1 MASNEPFGSA
11 SSPSPRQ
18 SGAPRTS
25 EGNDRARTAENDLL
39 RRVPP
44 HSPEAEQAVLGG
56 ILMRPQLMHVIVDL
70 IADTDFY
77 LPAHATIFRAF
88 LDLYRKSA
96 PIDLIST
103 AEQLKSNNAL
113 EEAGGA
119 VYLADLAQAVVSG
132 ANAEYYA
139 TIVRDKSL
147 QRGLINAC
155 SSIISNC
162 YDASRE
168 VGSLLDESEQAVFAI
183 SQRTTGRD
191 FTGAREL
198 VDSVFENL
206 SKLADSRDVI
216 TGVTTGYTR
225 LDKLTAGLQ
234 PSDLIIV
241 AARPSMGKTAFSL
254 CMGLNAAIRQGVPVA
269 VFSLEMSKEQLM
281 QRMLAVWGKVDMSKL
296 RRPALLTD
304 ADWSNLYAAAD
315 VISRA
320 PIYIDD
326 TPALTTL
333 ELRARARR
341 LKAEKGLGLVIVDYL
356 QLMRTSR
363 RTDSRELEI
372 SDISRSLKG
381 LAKEMN
387 VPVVALSQLNR
398 KVEERGDKR
407 PMLSDLRES
416 GAIEQDAD
424 VIMFVYRDDVYKF
437 TKPAD
442 RPVQGIAEIIIG
454 KQRNGPVGV
463 AELLYMSPYTA
474 FEDLAPDWAPPASL
488 PMPAG
493 LLLSPTARTVRS
505 GPGRDPRGVAAAGRR
520 FPCLAGRNDQRP
532 VWGRSRGSCPLLR
545 HAPSVVGAA
554 AAALSAHTVR
564 SYRPQNRLTPRPSPA
579 RWLGQRHGHRTPH
592 PRQGPAM
599 ASLPCLGRHAS
610 FPAPLTGVSLPVSSC
625 APCRK
630 RSSPCFSLPDLL
642 RSGASVPLLPGQ
654 KIVRSTSIFPAIPAP
669 LCKEK

>member
-44 HSPEAEQAVLGG
+44 HSPEAEQAELGG

-269 VFSLEMSKEQLM
+269 VFSLEMSKEH
-281 QRMLAVWGKVDMSKL
+281 
-296 RRPALLTD
+296 LLV
-304 ADWSNLYAAAD
+304 LF
-315 VISRA
+315 
-320 PIYIDD
+320 
-326 TPALTTL
+326 L
-333 ELRARARR
+333 
-341 LKAEKGLGLVIVDYL
+341 
-356 QLMRTSR
+356 
-363 RTDSRELEI
+363 
-372 SDISRSLKG
+372 
-381 LAKEMN
+381 
-387 VPVVALSQLNR
+387 
-398 KVEERGDKR
+398 
-407 PMLSDLRES
+407 
-416 GAIEQDAD
+416 
-424 VIMFVYRDDVYKF
+424 
-437 TKPAD
+437 
-442 RPVQGIAEIIIG
+442 
-454 KQRNGPVGV
+454 
-463 AELLYMSPYTA
+463 
-474 FEDLAPDWAPPASL
+474 
-488 PMPAG
+488 
-493 LLLSPTARTVRS
+493 
-505 GPGRDPRGVAAAGRR
+505 
-520 FPCLAGRNDQRP
+520 DQ
-532 VWGRSRGSCPLLR
+532 
-545 HAPSVVGAA
+545 
-554 AAALSAHTVR
+554 
-564 SYRPQNRLTPRPSPA
+564 
-579 RWLGQRHGHRTPH
+579 
-592 PRQGPAM
+592 
-599 ASLPCLGRHAS
+599 
-610 FPAPLTGVSLPVSSC
+610 
-625 APCRK
+625 
-630 RSSPCFSLPDLL
+630 
-642 RSGASVPLLPGQ
+642 
-654 KIVRSTSIFPAIPAP
+654 
-669 LCKEK
+669 

>member
-1 MASNEPFGSA
+1 MQYHLTTPVTREDLAPLKAGDTVLLSGVVYTARDAAHKRLMELLDAGKPLPFPLEGSA
-11 SSPSPRQ
+11 IYYVGPTPERPGQVIGSAGPTTSGRMDAYSPRLLDLGQ
-18 SGAPRTS
+18 SIMIGKGAR
-25 EGNDRARTAENDLL
+25 N
-39 RRVPP
+39 
-44 HSPEAEQAVLGG
+44 QAVKDAVV
-56 ILMRPQLMHVIVDL
+56 R
-70 IADTDFY
+70 
-77 LPAHATIFRAF
+77 
-88 LDLYRKSA
+88 S
-96 PIDLIST
+96 
-103 AEQLKSNNAL
+103 
-113 EEAGGA
+113 GA

-398 KVEERGDKR
+398 KVEERKDNR

-424 VIMFVYRDDVYKF
+424 IVIFLYRDEVYKF

-474 FEDLAPDWAPPASL
+474 FEDLAPDWAPSE
-488 PMPAG
+488 
-493 LLLSPTARTVRS
+493 T
-505 GPGRDPRGVAAAGRR
+505 
-520 FPCLAGRNDQRP
+520 
-532 VWGRSRGSCPLLR
+532 
-545 HAPSVVGAA
+545 
-554 AAALSAHTVR
+554 
-564 SYRPQNRLTPRPSPA
+564 PQ
-579 RWLGQRHGHRTPH
+579 
-592 PRQGPAM
+592 
-599 ASLPCLGRHAS
+599 
-610 FPAPLTGVSLPVSSC
+610 
-625 APCRK
+625 
-630 RSSPCFSLPDLL
+630 
-642 RSGASVPLLPGQ
+642 
-654 KIVRSTSIFPAIPAP
+654 
-669 LCKEK
+669 

>member
-1 MASNEPFGSA
+1 MASNESFGSA

-56 ILMRPQLMHVIVDL
+56 ILMRPQLMHVIVDH

-424 VIMFVYRDDVYKF
+424 VIMFIYRDEVYHKQPDNPH
-437 TKPAD
+437 K
-442 RPVQGIAEIIIG
+442 GSAEIIIG
-454 KQRNGPVGV
+454 KQRNGPIGT
-463 AELLYMSPYTA
+463 ATLAYLGSYTA
-474 FEDLAPDWAPPASL
+474 FEDLEP
-488 PMPAG
+488 G
-493 LLLSPTARTVRS
+493 LSPQPS
-505 GPGRDPRGVAAAGRR
+505 EAG
-520 FPCLAGRNDQRP
+520 G
-532 VWGRSRGSCPLLR
+532 
-545 HAPSVVGAA
+545 
-554 AAALSAHTVR
+554 
-564 SYRPQNRLTPRPSPA
+564 
-579 RWLGQRHGHRTPH
+579 
-592 PRQGPAM
+592 
-599 ASLPCLGRHAS
+599 
-610 FPAPLTGVSLPVSSC
+610 
-625 APCRK
+625 
-630 RSSPCFSLPDLL
+630 
-642 RSGASVPLLPGQ
+642 
-654 KIVRSTSIFPAIPAP
+654 
-669 LCKEK
+669 E

>member
-25 EGNDRARTAENDLL
+25 EANDRARTAENDLL

-398 KVEERGDKR
+398 KVDKR

-474 FEDLAPDWAPPASL
+474 FEDLAPDWAPSE
-488 PMPAG
+488 
-493 LLLSPTARTVRS
+493 T
-505 GPGRDPRGVAAAGRR
+505 
-520 FPCLAGRNDQRP
+520 
-532 VWGRSRGSCPLLR
+532 
-545 HAPSVVGAA
+545 
-554 AAALSAHTVR
+554 
-564 SYRPQNRLTPRPSPA
+564 PQ
-579 RWLGQRHGHRTPH
+579 
-592 PRQGPAM
+592 
-599 ASLPCLGRHAS
+599 
-610 FPAPLTGVSLPVSSC
+610 
-625 APCRK
+625 
-630 RSSPCFSLPDLL
+630 
-642 RSGASVPLLPGQ
+642 
-654 KIVRSTSIFPAIPAP
+654 
-669 LCKEK
+669 

>member
-225 LDKLTAGLQ
+225 LDKITAGLQ

-304 ADWSNLYAAAD
+304 ADWSNLYAA
-315 VISRA
+315 VERPGIRHKG
-320 PIYIDD
+320 
-326 TPALTTL
+326 
-333 ELRARARR
+333 LRARARR

-416 GAIEQDAD
+416 GAIEQDA

-474 FEDLAPDWAPPASL
+474 FEDLAPDWAPSE
-488 PMPAG
+488 
-493 LLLSPTARTVRS
+493 T
-505 GPGRDPRGVAAAGRR
+505 
-520 FPCLAGRNDQRP
+520 
-532 VWGRSRGSCPLLR
+532 
-545 HAPSVVGAA
+545 
-554 AAALSAHTVR
+554 
-564 SYRPQNRLTPRPSPA
+564 PQ
-579 RWLGQRHGHRTPH
+579 
-592 PRQGPAM
+592 
-599 ASLPCLGRHAS
+599 
-610 FPAPLTGVSLPVSSC
+610 
-625 APCRK
+625 
-630 RSSPCFSLPDLL
+630 
-642 RSGASVPLLPGQ
+642 
-654 KIVRSTSIFPAIPAP
+654 
-669 LCKEK
+669 

>member
-1 MASNEPFGSA
+1 MASNESFGPASA
-11 SSPSPRQ
+11 QPSRP
-18 SGAPRTS
+18 SGAPRSPET
-25 EGNDRARTAENDLL
+25 GDRARNAENDLL

-103 AEQLKSNNAL
+103 AEQLKSSNAL

-216 TGVTTGYTR
+216 TGVTTGYSR

-296 RRPALLTD
+296 RRPALLND

-381 LAKEMN
+381 LAKEIN

-474 FEDLAPDWAPPASL
+474 FEDLAPDWAPSE
-488 PMPAG
+488 
-493 LLLSPTARTVRS
+493 T
-505 GPGRDPRGVAAAGRR
+505 
-520 FPCLAGRNDQRP
+520 
-532 VWGRSRGSCPLLR
+532 
-545 HAPSVVGAA
+545 
-554 AAALSAHTVR
+554 
-564 SYRPQNRLTPRPSPA
+564 PQ
-579 RWLGQRHGHRTPH
+579 
-592 PRQGPAM
+592 
-599 ASLPCLGRHAS
+599 
-610 FPAPLTGVSLPVSSC
+610 
-625 APCRK
+625 
-630 RSSPCFSLPDLL
+630 
-642 RSGASVPLLPGQ
+642 
-654 KIVRSTSIFPAIPAP
+654 
-669 LCKEK
+669 

>member
-25 EGNDRARTAENDLL
+25 EANDRARTAENDLL

-191 FTGAREL
+191 F
-198 VDSVFENL
+198 
-206 SKLADSRDVI
+206 

-474 FEDLAPDWAPPASL
+474 FEDLAPDWAPSE
-488 PMPAG
+488 
-493 LLLSPTARTVRS
+493 T
-505 GPGRDPRGVAAAGRR
+505 
-520 FPCLAGRNDQRP
+520 
-532 VWGRSRGSCPLLR
+532 
-545 HAPSVVGAA
+545 
-554 AAALSAHTVR
+554 
-564 SYRPQNRLTPRPSPA
+564 PQ
-579 RWLGQRHGHRTPH
+579 
-592 PRQGPAM
+592 
-599 ASLPCLGRHAS
+599 
-610 FPAPLTGVSLPVSSC
+610 
-625 APCRK
+625 
-630 RSSPCFSLPDLL
+630 
-642 RSGASVPLLPGQ
+642 
-654 KIVRSTSIFPAIPAP
+654 
-669 LCKEK
+669 